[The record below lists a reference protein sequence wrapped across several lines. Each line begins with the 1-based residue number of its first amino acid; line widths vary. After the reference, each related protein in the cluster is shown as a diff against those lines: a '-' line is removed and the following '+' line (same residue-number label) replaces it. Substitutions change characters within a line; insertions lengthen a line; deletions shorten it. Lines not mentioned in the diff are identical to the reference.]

1 MATIEIDGK
10 TLEVESGKMIIEA
23 ADDAG
28 IYIPRFCY
36 HKKLS
41 VAANCRMCL
50 VEIASVKKPV
60 PACATPITDGMKVY
74 TKSEE
79 AIRSQKAV
87 MEFLLINHPLDCPI
101 CDQGGECELQDVSM
115 GFGAPS
121 SEYHDTKRSVN
132 DDNLGSLIA
141 TEMTR
146 CIHCTRCV
154 RFGSEVAGLR
164 ELGGTGRGEKTQI
177 GTYVEHSM
185 VSELSGNIIDLCPV
199 GALTAKPSRFT
210 GRSWEMVQHDSIAAH
225 DCLGSNIYLHT
236 RREEL
241 MRVVPKD
248 NEAVNECWISDRD
261 RFSYTG
267 IRNKQRLQKP
277 MIRQNGQWQEVDWE
291 IALKH
296 TAEQLTKVIKQ
307 HGPEQVAGF
316 AHPSSTTE
324 EMYLM
329 QKLLRAMKVNNLDHR
344 IHQSDFR
351 DQNALKIST
360 SNNMPFEG
368 IEDAKVVLLFGCNL
382 PREAPVAAIRLRKAG
397 KKGAKIYSMNPVQA
411 KMRVQY
417 DHEWLVAPA
426 DMPATLAKVLAAVV
440 KKTSAPDANIARLI
454 VGIEPDA
461 HATTLAKQLLAG
473 QGAVVTGE
481 LLDNHPEA
489 SVMRYMLDWLI
500 SNTGS
505 AHYHFTVGANTAGAW
520 YAGMLPHRSAGGRA
534 IENPGLNI
542 QSALASKLKAY
553 VLMGI
558 EPGHDLNNPSIA
570 LQSLL
575 GAELVV
581 MLTSF
586 TDDAMMNYADIML
599 PIAVFSE
606 TSGTYVNLDDAWQSF
621 RGAQRPVGEAR
632 PAWKIFRVLG
642 NLIDIPGFEQ
652 SSSEDALQELRAQ
665 LLMQTESSEAR
676 WTPDALPVVTHAI
689 QRLGE
694 WPLYRV
700 DSIVRRSEPLQ
711 LAGSADRLVVKLHP
725 KTAEKYQIR
734 EFATVSQGDIEI
746 RLPVEISS
754 GIAEDVAWIPHG
766 YSETADLGLSFAD
779 IQIK

>member
-10 TLEVESGKMIIEA
+10 TLEVDSGKMIIEA

-50 VEIASVKKPV
+50 VEISNVKKPV

-115 GFGAPS
+115 GFGSES
-121 SEYHDTKRSVN
+121 SEYQDIKRSVN
-132 DDNLGSLIA
+132 DGNLGSLVA

-164 ELGGTGRGEKTQI
+164 ELGATGRGEKTQI

-185 VSELSGNIIDLCPV
+185 VSEVSGNIIDLCPV
-199 GALTAKPSRFT
+199 GALTAKPSRYT
-210 GRSWEMVQHDSIAAH
+210 GRSWEMVQHKSIAAH
-225 DCLGSNIYLHT
+225 DCVGSNIYLHT

-261 RFSYTG
+261 RFSYAG
-267 IRNKQRLQKP
+267 IGSKQRLQKP
-277 MIRQNGQWQEVDWE
+277 MIRQNGQWKEVEWE
-291 IALKH
+291 AALKH

-307 HGPEQVAGF
+307 YGPEQVAGF

-329 QKLLRAMKVNNLDHR
+329 QKLFRAMKVNNLDHR
-344 IHQSDFR
+344 IHQTDFR
-351 DQNALKIST
+351 DQSALKLTTANSKA
-360 SNNMPFEG
+360 FHH
-368 IEDAKVVLLFGCNL
+368 IEQAKAILVFGCNL
-382 PREAPVAAIRLRKAG
+382 PREAPVASIRVRKAA
-397 KKGAKIYSMNPVQA
+397 KKGAKLYSMNPLQMN
-411 KMRVQY
+411 MRSSY
-417 DHEWLVAPA
+417 EHEWLVAPA
-426 DMPATLAKVLAAVV
+426 ELPATLAKVLAAVA
-440 KKTSAPDANIARLI
+440 KKAPSQDASIARLI
-454 VGIEPDA
+454 VGIEPDT
-461 HATTLAKQLLAG
+461 HASALAKQLISGEA
-473 QGAVVTGE
+473 AIVTGE

-489 SVMRYMLDWLI
+489 ALMRYMLDWLI
-500 SNTGS
+500 TQTHS
-505 AHYHFTVGANTAGAW
+505 AHYHFTAGANTAGAW
-520 YAGMLPHRSAGGRA
+520 YAGMLPHRTAGGRA
-534 IENPGLNI
+534 IESVGLDI

-558 EPGHDLNNPSIA
+558 EPGYDLNNSRVA

-581 MLTSF
+581 MITSF
-586 TDDAMMNYADIML
+586 ADDAMMDYADILL
-599 PIAVFSE
+599 PMAVFSE
-606 TSGTYVNLDDAWQSF
+606 TSGTYVNLDDVWQSF
-621 RGAQRPVGEAR
+621 RGAQRPVGGAR

-642 NLIDIPGFEQ
+642 NLIDIPGFEY
-652 SSSEDALQELRAQ
+652 SSSEDVLQELRTQ
-665 LLMQTESSEAR
+665 IQTQADSLETR
-676 WTPDALPVVTHAI
+676 WTPDALPVVEHAI

-694 WPLYRV
+694 WPVYRV

-711 LAGSADRLVVKLHP
+711 LAGSADRLVIRLHP
-725 KTAEKYQIR
+725 NTAQKHRISD
-734 EFATVSQGDIEI
+734 FATVSQGDIEI
-746 RLPVEISS
+746 RLPVELSAE
-754 GIAEDVAWIPHG
+754 IAEDVAWIPHG